1 MGLKLDDTEIDY
13 ENGGTIK
20 SNSTSF
26 STHSYDGDD
35 FNEDTV
41 YIANRYASAA
51 PVTPPSAAEIR
62 AANNIF
68 VKPTLMLAGA
78 AIEILVYFI
87 FGFLLQKYNFD
98 VLTQFVLIGGGL
110 IILSRILFII
120 DAIDM
125 KKHGHG
131 VTILIFAILFPP
143 VYFFLRCRANG
154 DSTVIAIVIILLIM
168 AGSSYCNKQ
177 INALAGSQTGI
188 TVSDDYQQ
196 TISDRELADIKD
208 NFSKSYYEVQ
218 GNKYYKSDIIA
229 CNITDPVYTFVPETQ
244 YSSAYVAVSGATD
257 FRGKNEKIELHFDY
271 ETLHLSGIKLGLRSY
286 TNPGD
291 ISDLLDQLFET
302 TTPRE

>member
-87 FGFLLQKYNFD
+87 FGFLRDFAFCFLSFSFLSTLSLSPVNFTFFSYSTSS
-98 VLTQFVLIGGGL
+98 LLSSSLMRFSFFV
-110 IILSRILFII
+110 
-120 DAIDM
+120 
-125 KKHGHG
+125 
-131 VTILIFAILFPP
+131 
-143 VYFFLRCRANG
+143 
-154 DSTVIAIVIILLIM
+154 
-168 AGSSYCNKQ
+168 
-177 INALAGSQTGI
+177 
-188 TVSDDYQQ
+188 
-196 TISDRELADIKD
+196 
-208 NFSKSYYEVQ
+208 
-218 GNKYYKSDIIA
+218 
-229 CNITDPVYTFVPETQ
+229 
-244 YSSAYVAVSGATD
+244 
-257 FRGKNEKIELHFDY
+257 
-271 ETLHLSGIKLGLRSY
+271 
-286 TNPGD
+286 
-291 ISDLLDQLFET
+291 
-302 TTPRE
+302 